1 MCYWCSN
8 RKKWANCKLIL
19 VELRYACMLML
30 NCSESCQRIKKARK
44 AVDRKHEIISRE
56 ETPQQLREEKG
67 FFPHLLLYMILAASS
82 FSSWKNW
89 LDMCGWR
96 WMGCGYIYVQVLEIP
111 VTLICWQCQCKY
123 ATYILPFALNGHW
136 SHSFLSTA
144 CSWFWIYTRSNVSLY
159 WKWKKILV
167 TEVAWVH
174 DSFPLLS
181 LGKYCGFGFQ
191 MDGLITSRSNEV
203 TVQFMSG
210 VHTSGRGFLAA
221 YSTTDKSGIR
231 KILIIFLCW

>member
-1 MCYWCSN
+1 MSFWDGCSTSLRCYWCSN

-67 FFPHLLLYMILAASS
+67 FFPHLLLYMILVASS

-89 LDMCGWR
+89 LDTCGWR

-111 VTLICWQCQCKY
+111 VTLICWQCQSKY
-123 ATYILPFALNGHW
+123 AAYILAYALNGHW
-136 SHSFLSTA
+136 SHSFLSTVLNIHQKQFELILEMKKDA
-144 CSWFWIYTRSNVSLY
+144 CYRSGLGP
-159 WKWKKILV
+159 
-167 TEVAWVH
+167 WVFPP
-174 DSFPLLS
+174 SFPRKVLWIWLS
-181 LGKYCGFGFQ
+181 NGWFNNFK
-191 MDGLITSRSNEV
+191 
-203 TVQFMSG
+203 
-210 VHTSGRGFLAA
+210 
-221 YSTTDKSGIR
+221 K
-231 KILIIFLCW
+231 